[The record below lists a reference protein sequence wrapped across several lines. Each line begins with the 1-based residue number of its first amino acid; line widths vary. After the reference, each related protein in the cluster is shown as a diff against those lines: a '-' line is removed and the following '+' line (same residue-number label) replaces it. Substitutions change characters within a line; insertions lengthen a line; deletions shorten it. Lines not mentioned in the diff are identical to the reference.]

1 MNLMKNEKSYAEM
14 MKSLANSKQMKE
26 DVDVL
31 ALYIDMVIDESLFV
45 RRVEVLEQRINEA
58 LDKRNKEDFLSLS
71 REYQELLK
79 VAE

>member
-1 MNLMKNEKSYAEM
+1 MKNEKSYAEM

-79 VAE
+79 AAE

>member
-1 MNLMKNEKSYAEM
+1 MKNEKSYAEM

-45 RRVEVLEQRINEA
+45 RRVEVLEQRINES

>member
-1 MNLMKNEKSYAEM
+1 MKNEKSYAEM